1 VLFGSHQGCDEPR
14 KVCIA
19 LSFMGDLIVETKL
32 DLGDRLVRFGVE
44 RDPVL
49 YGQLNEDISNLCG

>member
-1 VLFGSHQGCDEPR
+1 
-14 KVCIA
+14 
-19 LSFMGDLIVETKL
+19 MGDLIVETKL

-49 YGQLNEDISNLCG
+49 YGQLNEDISNICG